1 MKAIL
6 KTYRQSPRKVRLV
19 GDVIRGKSVG
29 NALTSLRFMTKRA
42 AGPFEKLLRSALAN
56 ARNNDKKQLERL
68 YVKRVAVDKGTTLKR
83 FMPRA
88 RGRASRINKRT
99 SHITIELVEM

>member
-1 MKAIL
+1 MKATL

-19 GDVIRGKSVG
+19 GDVIRGKSVSD
-29 NALTSLRFMTKRA
+29 ALTALRFMTKRA
-42 AGPFEKLLRSALAN
+42 AMPFEKLLRSALAN
-56 ARNNDKKQLERL
+56 AQHNEKKNSDELFIKS
-68 YVKRVAVDKGTTLKR
+68 VGVDKGPTLKR

-99 SHITIELVEM
+99 SHIVVELAEF